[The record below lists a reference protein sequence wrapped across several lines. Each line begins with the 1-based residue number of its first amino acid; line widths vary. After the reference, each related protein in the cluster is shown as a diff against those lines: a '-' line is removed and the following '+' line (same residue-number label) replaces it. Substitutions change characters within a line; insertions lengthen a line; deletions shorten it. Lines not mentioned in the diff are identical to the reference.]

1 VLFQSTCL
9 REARRPVQV
18 TARGTTTFQST
29 CLREARPRGCPAPQH
44 PGDFNPRAYVRH
56 DWSAEVQEA
65 IEADFNPRAYVR
77 HDVGDPE
84 DEGGVGIS
92 IHVPT

>member
-1 VLFQSTCL
+1 M
-9 REARRPVQV
+9 QV